1 MDSKSGAAKP
11 NSSVRKACRARYAS
25 SRRHPRT
32 ARETRPIA
40 TILRV
45 TNADERSDLPRPGMT
60 PLELTRHLLARI
72 DEAHAYARARR
83 SRFRRSSSALRLGS
97 LALSAASTII
107 LGLQDLDF
115 WTGLG
120 FAFVTVATV
129 VNTLEPYFAWR
140 SRWVLMEETQYRFNR
155 LRDEVHYYLAET
167 PADDLDSTRIRELF
181 DQYQEIWDQL
191 SMRWLESRKP
201 GPGTQ

>member
-1 MDSKSGAAKP
+1 
-11 NSSVRKACRARYAS
+11 
-25 SRRHPRT
+25 
-32 ARETRPIA
+32 
-40 TILRV
+40 
-45 TNADERSDLPRPGMT
+45 MT
-60 PLELTRHLLARI
+60 PLELTRYLLARI

-83 SRFRRSSSALRLGS
+83 SRFRRSSSVLRIGS

-129 VNTLEPYFAWR
+129 VNTLEPFFAWR

-155 LRDEVHYYLAET
+155 LRDDVYFYLAAT
-167 PADDLDSTRIRELF
+167 PPEELDLAKIRELF
-181 DQYQEIWDQL
+181 DQYQEIWDHL
-191 SMRWLESRKP
+191 GNRWLESRKP
-201 GPGTQ
+201 GSGTQ